1 MKGSVKETMGNVLVC
16 RVQAEDKDNRGTA
29 AWKVKYQ
36 IHGDTDNNF
45 QIETDP
51 ETNDGL
57 LYVKKVRSIPSVY
70 YKDVPSLI

>member
-1 MKGSVKETMGNVLVC
+1 MKENVDNALVC
-16 RVQAEDKDNRGTA
+16 RVQAEDEDTRGTE

-36 IHGDTDNNF
+36 IHGDADNNF

-57 LYVKKVRSIPSVY
+57 LYVKKVQFILSFI
-70 YKDVPSLI
+70 